1 MAKIRGTGIFI
12 PDIYCDDDFI
22 ERYGKRAEAASKLI
36 GHKTHYSATDIRTGK
51 LKYSN
56 TEMAEKAARNAIE
69 DAGISINDIG
79 MIIYSTCTPDYLLP
93 PAYTFLQ
100 KRLGLRKCIGMDI
113 RSGCAGFGTGLTIAE
128 TYIEAG
134 KVENVL
140 VVGCDLLSTRFS
152 KLPVE
157 TLDLKSLFNYMFFGD
172 GAGAVIVSKSKDKSI
187 RYSEMFSDHAYVDMG
202 SCFYVG
208 GSTNPYISEA
218 VDKDKWGAYQA
229 SGLSEKYLSEVLI
242 DTLRGIQDKI
252 EVSLSKIDAF
262 VMPVESEKI
271 KERVLEEL
279 PEIQEQRICTSHEGG
294 ALINAAVPI
303 SLDIGIKNK
312 LITTG
317 KKVIIYAAENTQWQ
331 HAVLYIE
338 W

>member
-1 MAKIRGTGIFI
+1 MYNRKIVR
-12 PDIYCDDDFI
+12 
-22 ERYGKRAEAASKLI
+22 R
-36 GHKTHYSATDIRTGK
+36 
-51 LKYSN
+51 
-56 TEMAEKAARNAIE
+56 
-69 DAGISINDIG
+69 
-79 MIIYSTCTPDYLLP
+79 
-93 PAYTFLQ
+93 
-100 KRLGLRKCIGMDI
+100 RKI
-113 RSGCAGFGTGLTIAE
+113 
-128 TYIEAG
+128 
-134 KVENVL
+134 KNVL

-187 RYSEMFSDHAYVDMG
+187 RYSEMFSDHAYVGMG

-262 VMPVESEKI
+262 SI
-271 KERVLEEL
+271 ARRVLF
-279 PEIQEQRICTSHEGG
+279 TVTVF
-294 ALINAAVPI
+294 AAV
-303 SLDIGIKNK
+303 SMES
-312 LITTG
+312 
-317 KKVIIYAAENTQWQ
+317 VI
-331 HAVLYIE
+331 V
-338 W
+338 